1 MTTYAWPLTTP
12 GFIPSRFEFG
22 GDPSTLAMPSLLSGS
37 VQTSAVPG
45 KRWTASMMLPN
56 LGRNNNR
63 AQVEAFLD
71 RLNGQE
77 HSVSLWHVQRKGIGG
92 WGYPAGTLNQ
102 TGVTVKTTAAQFATS
117 LVITG
122 CGNAKTLEA
131 GDFFSVNGQ
140 LLMCPEQLTS
150 TAGGDITVPVTGG
163 LRAAATATT
172 AITLIRPTAKFIL
185 KEPQWRSSYVP
196 GSAESLGLDFVER
209 F

>member
-12 GFIPSRFEFG
+12 GFVPSRFEFG
-22 GDPSTLAMPSLLSGS
+22 GNPATLAVSSLLSGS

-45 KRWTASMMLPN
+45 NRWTASMMLPN

-63 AQVEAFLD
+63 AAVEAFLD

-102 TGVTVKTTAAQFATS
+102 TGVTVKTTAAQFANS

-122 CGNAKTLEA
+122 CGNALTLEA

-140 LLMCPEQLTS
+140 LLMCPTQLTS

-163 LRAAATATT
+163 LRSAAAATTP
-172 AITLIRPTAKFIL
+172 IVLVRPTANFIL
-185 KEPQWRSSYVP
+185 SEPKWRSSYVP